1 MACRFFRSI
10 PDAIPV
16 RDPYEE
22 VFLLFTGEGASESGD
37 GETSGGG
44 GGPWQHNRSVSQTS
58 NMLEVELAFT
68 PVPTPPRTPTLERSP
83 SSNMLINHLSTGT
96 GSASSSRPSSRP
108 SSRAGLRGVA
118 VGNSMADET
127 IASQETGGGGGG
139 GANSEPLSPK
149 PTSSKTGGGGSRPG
163 SRRSGGT
170 KGSSPSTSSPST
182 FAQQPPQLKPLVI
195 HQSLSTLSQP
205 GQTGSVVW
213 DSSILMAKFLLSI
226 RELQLA
232 HFLLADSMQGARNV
246 LAEGGS
252 AGRGDGEQGS
262 EQGSLD
268 QEGDDYHVDDDGED
282 EEDNE
287 AEEAEAER
295 DEGWQ
300 TRLVFDPRRTSILEL
315 GSGCGLLGIVLVE
328 LCRRL
333 LLTDQSAVLPLLMKN
348 LKKNLDKRYFA
359 PDPTASLHKPAS
371 NNNQRHQNS
380 SSPFSPSSSSPSSS
394 SAAPPLCQLQI
405 QELVWGQDL
414 DMDLKRG
421 VGFDFVFAT
430 DVIYNESIIPSLVR
444 TLADLCR
451 VRERARQ
458 EGRVD
463 VEDDERDQSPAA
475 AAAAPPKSLAKTVV
489 LLAQEL
495 RTDYVHL
502 SFLEKMK
509 AEQFRLVRIPSSLL
523 DPEFHGGYVIY
534 ACWLR

>member
-22 VFLLFTGEGASESGD
+22 VFLVFTGEGTSESGD
-37 GETSGGG
+37 GTQAAG

-58 NMLEVELAFT
+58 NTLEVELAFT
-68 PVPTPPRTPTLERSP
+68 PVPTPPMTPTLERS
-83 SSNMLINHLSTGT
+83 SSSSMLVNHLGGT

-108 SSRAGLRGVA
+108 GSRAGLRGVA
-118 VGNSMADET
+118 VNNSMAEENS
-127 IASQETGGGGGG
+127 ASQE
-139 GANSEPLSPK
+139 ALLAHLNNNNNNSQNGSGSGQPLA
-149 PTSSKTGGGGSRPG
+149 SSSSRSGGSRSG
-163 SRRSGGT
+163 SRRPGA
-170 KGSSPSTSSPST
+170 KGSGSSSPAASSPPT
-182 FAQQPPQLKPLVI
+182 FGQQPLQKPLVI

-226 RELQLA
+226 RELQLD
-232 HFLLADSMQGARNV
+232 HFLRVGPMRTADEIRSEG
-246 LAEGGS
+246 EGG
-252 AGRGDGEQGS
+252 GREND
-262 EQGSLD
+262 
-268 QEGDDYHVDDDGED
+268 VNDDDIAFEDD
-282 EEDNE
+282 EE
-287 AEEAEAER
+287 EEEEEDMDD

-300 TRLVFDPRRTSILEL
+300 TRLVFDPRSTSILEL

-359 PDPTASLHKPAS
+359 QNTTSTS
-371 NNNQRHQNS
+371 NSAQQAKRDKS
-380 SSPFSPSSSSPSSS
+380 SSVTSSPNNT
-394 SAAPPLCQLQI
+394 AAPLCQLQI

-414 DMDLKRG
+414 DVDLKRG
-421 VGFDFVFAT
+421 VGFDFVIAT
-430 DVIYNESIIPSLVR
+430 DVIYNEAIIPLLVR
-444 TLADLCR
+444 TLAELCR
-451 VRERARQ
+451 VRERARR
-458 EGRVD
+458 EERMDMDLD
-463 VEDDERDQSPAA
+463 VEEGQSRGER
-475 AAAAPPKSLAKTVV
+475 PKKLAKTVV

-509 AEQFRLVRIPSSLL
+509 AEGFRMVRMPLAML